1 MQLRKKQ
8 LGNTDSSALNS
19 KGIPTKHLIA
29 LAVAVTVTLSAA
41 LWPESDSDGNTAKT
55 QNNLASSSNAS
66 AVPLADNL
74 IPLPHTPRI
83 QYRSDGQTDSNGDPS
98 IIEFTQSMPENDP
111 DALTTDY
118 ADYHYHLDNE
128 GSELASIDEMD
139 QTPEIELELRLTIDE
154 GDTLSTLFDQA
165 NVGQTIMYQILSADE
180 QLLALDILRP
190 GNLLTFRKNPE
201 TFDLEEME
209 LYIHAGK
216 QVIYRRVDNENFEFE
231 EVIHEGSWEQEI
243 IAGEIYGSFY
253 VSAIRAG
260 LSKSEI
266 IEINKLLGEQIDF
279 NRQIQAGD
287 RFQVVR
293 NAQYVDEEF
302 TGQTSIEAIRIQQ
315 RRNSYTAFLFEDGN
329 YYDSN
334 GDSLTRAFRRL
345 PHNQNF
351 RISSQFN
358 PRRLHP
364 VTGRVSPHNGTDFAM
379 PTGTPIVT
387 IGDGVVTRV
396 ENHPFAGKYIEIR
409 HNSTYT
415 TRYLHMHRI
424 DVRRGETVKRGQRI
438 GLSGATGR
446 VTGPHLHFELHVNG
460 RPVNPMTA
468 DLPLSTS
475 VPKEQLAQFNRRVNE
490 LVSVMEVAREEQFAM
505 RRNESP
511 SQQPGT

>member
-1 MQLRKKQ
+1 MQLRK
-8 LGNTDSSALNS
+8 TDSSALS
-19 KGIPTKHLIA
+19 AKGIPTTHIIA
-29 LAVAVTVTLSAA
+29 LSLAVIVTVTAA
-41 LWPESDSDGNTAKT
+41 FWPDSDTSET
-55 QNNLASSSNAS
+55 QNSVASSRSS
-66 AVPLADNL
+66 STDNL
-74 IPLPHTPRI
+74 VNDSASPSNQATTHISPKIR
-83 QYRSDGQTDSNGDPS
+83 YRSENQTEYEGDTS
-98 IIEFTQSMPENDP
+98 TVQLTQSLPENDP
-111 DALTTDY
+111 DTLNNDY
-118 ADYHYHLDNE
+118 AEFDYDNHVAFDDE
-128 GSELASIDEMD
+128 SLAAIEEDTEL
-139 QTPEIELELRLTIDE
+139 PEVELELRLTIDE

-165 NVGQTIMYQILSADE
+165 SVGQTVMYQILSADE

-201 TFDLEEME
+201 THDLEEME
-209 LYIHAGK
+209 LYVHIGK

-231 EVIHEGSWEQEI
+231 EVIHEGDWEQEI

-260 LSKSEI
+260 LTKAEI
-266 IEINKLLGEQIDF
+266 HEINKLLSEQIDF

-293 NAQYVDEEF
+293 NAQYVGDEF
-302 TGQTSIEAIRIQQ
+302 TGQTSIEAIRLQQ
-315 RRNSYTAFLFEDGN
+315 SRKSYTAFLFEDGN

-351 RISSQFN
+351 RISSQYN
-358 PRRLHP
+358 PTRRHP
-364 VTGRVSPHNGTDFAM
+364 VTGRVAPHNGTDFAM
-379 PTGTPIVT
+379 PTGTPIVS

-396 ENHPFAGKYIEIR
+396 ENHPFAGKYLEIR
-409 HNSTYT
+409 HNSTYA

-424 DVRRGETVKRGQRI
+424 DVRRGDSIKRGQRI

-468 DLPLSTS
+468 NLPLATS
-475 VPKEQLAQFNRRVNE
+475 VPKEQLAEFNKRVDE

-505 RRNESP
+505 RRNES
-511 SQQPGT
+511 QPGT